1 MTKLRLFRAGRHV
14 FFLSLCLSS
23 LVIAEIRN
31 EEDSLAMPEARLSA
45 VNERLAAID
54 SLVEDLNKERTE
66 NRNVMRTLHMDRFQ
80 ARQQLQT
87 DDEEIADLQQQ
98 IVDAEKQLH
107 DLKLALNQKL
117 AEQPAYQ
124 EASAAQ
130 QELIQRE
137 GAIAREAAQLYEE
150 RAALQAE
157 RKQLQLELD
166 ETAGSPDT
174 PASQTQPEQE
184 TP

>member
-1 MTKLRLFRAGRHV
+1 MTKLRLFRASRHV
-14 FFLSLCLSS
+14 FFLSLCVSS
-23 LVIAEIRN
+23 LVIADIRN
-31 EEDSLAMPEARLSA
+31 EEDSLAVSEARLSA

-54 SLVEDLNKERTE
+54 SIIEDLNKERTE

-98 IVDAEKQLH
+98 IADAEKQLH

-137 GAIAREAAQLYEE
+137 GEIAREVTGLHDE
-150 RAALQAE
+150 RVALQIE
-157 RKQLQLELD
+157 RKRLQIELD
-166 ETAGSPDT
+166 AAVDPAAETEN
-174 PASQTQPEQE
+174 QPEQE
-184 TP
+184 AP